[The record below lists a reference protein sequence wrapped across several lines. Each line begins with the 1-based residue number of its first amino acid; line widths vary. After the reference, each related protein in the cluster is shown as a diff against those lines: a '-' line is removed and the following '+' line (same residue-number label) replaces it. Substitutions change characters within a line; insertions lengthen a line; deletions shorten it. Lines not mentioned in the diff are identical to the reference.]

1 MEEIVEAVGH
11 SNVSATHGS
20 TLEVTTDDYLTPAGD
35 CILGI
40 EADRA
45 PTDFDPAFVD
55 RCRDEDAT
63 IELAV
68 QVGDHETTIQGHGSP
83 DLTFE
88 SDRSLVCRTSSY
100 TDDRTVMCGADAA
113 ARDVDRELVE
123 ELTSG
128 SALRVKLSVR

>member
-11 SNVSATHGS
+11 SNVSATHDS

-45 PTDFDPAFVD
+45 PADFNPEFVD
-55 RCRDEDAT
+55 RCRDEHAT
-63 IELAV
+63 IELSMH
-68 QVGDHETTIQGHGSP
+68 VGEHETTIQGHGSP

-88 SDRSLVCRTSSY
+88 SERSLVCRTSSY
-100 TDDRTVMCGADAA
+100 IDDRTVMCGADAA
-113 ARDVDRELVE
+113 ARDLARELVE
-123 ELTSG
+123 ELARG
-128 SALRVKLSVR
+128 SSISVRLRVR